1 MTTFKAEVYEHQ
13 KRKDGT
19 WNVKIRVTHN
29 RSKRYLSTPYYVT
42 RDDVTRAFKL
52 KNQYYID
59 ECNKI
64 ISSYRSIVDSLGMAS
79 KDLSIDRIIDYINRK
94 TNTEDFDLDIVEYG
108 RNVSDQLR
116 NEGRR
121 GNASAYDNA
130 INNLVKF
137 VGREK
142 ISVHEITARFVT
154 DWIKYLINM
163 PAIGKHVRGERAQS
177 LYPATLRAILNKAKA
192 EYNDE
197 DVGIIRI
204 PLSPF
209 KSVKLPRFEHSR
221 QRAVTLFQF
230 HKIAEYP
237 YQRVIRNGFNRCN
250 LAKDMY
256 LLSFMLIGMN
266 EVDIFNCDNCRDAKD
281 GRITYQRTKT
291 KNRRS
296 DKALI
301 SIKIQQ
307 EAIDLINKYRDPDG
321 KRVFCFYRYYAD
333 ANIFSMAINKGLKT
347 IGEAI
352 GIDDLEFIRQ
362 DTPGLHWRQ
371 MRLELTNTPFIN
383 RSTT

>member
-1 MTTFKAEVYEHQ
+1 M
-13 KRKDGT
+13 
-19 WNVKIRVTHN
+19 
-29 RSKRYLSTPYYVT
+29 
-42 RDDVTRAFKL
+42 
-52 KNQYYID
+52 
-59 ECNKI
+59 
-64 ISSYRSIVDSLGMAS
+64 
-79 KDLSIDRIIDYINRK
+79 
-94 TNTEDFDLDIVEYG
+94 
-108 RNVSDQLR
+108 SDQLR

-221 QRAVTLFQF
+221 QRAVTLVQL

-301 SIKIQQ
+301 SIKI
-307 EAIDLINKYRDPDG
+307 
-321 KRVFCFYRYYAD
+321 
-333 ANIFSMAINKGLKT
+333 
-347 IGEAI
+347 
-352 GIDDLEFIRQ
+352 
-362 DTPGLHWRQ
+362 
-371 MRLELTNTPFIN
+371 
-383 RSTT
+383 